1 MFDSAN
7 ISVTDVFM
15 ARPQPPHELL
25 PLTPP
30 VFHILLALS
39 DEDRHGYGIMQDVAR
54 QTDGA
59 LQLGPGTLYGC
70 LKRMLAAGLVEE
82 SGERPDP
89 ALDDERRRYSV
100 LLYAYPPEFR
110 RQYGGPMEQL
120 LRDRCRD
127 LARRPGGLT
136 RLRFAGQMMADWLR
150 TTVRERAAVWF
161 AGRKP
166 AR

>member
-1 MFDSAN
+1 
-7 ISVTDVFM
+7 M

-54 QTDGA
+54 QTGDA

-82 SGERPDP
+82 SDERPDP
-89 ALDDERRRYSV
+89 ALDDERRRYYRMTALGNRV
-100 LLYAYPPEFR
+100 VRAEVQRLTCAV
-110 RQYGGPMEQL
+110 M
-120 LRDRCRD
+120 
-127 LARRPGGLT
+127 AAKT
-136 RLRFAGQMMADWLR
+136 RLAGGN
-150 TTVRERAAVWF
+150 T
-161 AGRKP
+161 
-166 AR
+166 